1 MRMEMKI
8 GVFDSILIN
17 DTYNAD
23 LQSFKIALEF
33 LTQQAGNRN
42 KMLIISDFM
51 QTGLL
56 PDELNRQIAAMISNH
71 QIMDIVGI
79 GKDIFGL
86 SKQLDTKVSFY
97 YFEQTDTFFQNLHTF
112 NFDKKVILVKGAR
125 VFGLEVI
132 IDALSEKIHTA
143 TLETDLQAI
152 EYNVR
157 MISQHLHGDTKI
169 IAVIKASAYG
179 SGSEEL
185 AKFLEYRKVAYLA
198 VAYID
203 EGIQLRKAGV
213 KLPIM
218 ILNPDAN
225 GIVDM
230 IKYQLEPEI
239 YSLEQLH
246 HIIPFLGKVEHEP
259 FSIHLKIDT
268 GMHRLG
274 FMDADIEDLCHLLH
288 SHTYLH
294 VRSIFSHL
302 SSSEDPGDDQFTRYQ
317 VEKLNAQYN
326 RIVAVL
332 GYTPA
337 KHILNSAGILRFPE
351 YHFDMVRLGLGLY
364 GIDSTATLTSAL
376 EKAHTLK
383 ASVIQIK
390 NIKTTDYVGY
400 NRKGKVSKDGKI
412 AIINIGYA
420 DGLLRK
426 AGNGN
431 YSVCIQGKNYAI
443 LGNVCMDLTIIDI
456 GTDATIQVG
465 DEVIIFGKEK
475 PIEELASCCE
485 TIPYEILSRISSR
498 VKRVYVQA

>member
-1 MRMEMKI
+1 
-8 GVFDSILIN
+8 
-17 DTYNAD
+17 
-23 LQSFKIALEF
+23 
-33 LTQQAGNRN
+33 
-42 KMLIISDFM
+42 
-51 QTGLL
+51 
-56 PDELNRQIAAMISNH
+56 
-71 QIMDIVGI
+71 
-79 GKDIFGL
+79 
-86 SKQLDTKVSFY
+86 
-97 YFEQTDTFFQNLHTF
+97 
-112 NFDKKVILVKGAR
+112 
-125 VFGLEVI
+125 
-132 IDALSEKIHTA
+132 
-143 TLETDLQAI
+143 
-152 EYNVR
+152 
-157 MISQHLHGDTKI
+157 
-169 IAVIKASAYG
+169 
-179 SGSEEL
+179 
-185 AKFLEYRKVAYLA
+185 
-198 VAYID
+198 
-203 EGIQLRKAGV
+203 
-213 KLPIM
+213 M

-239 YSLEQLH
+239 YSLAQLRD
-246 HIIPFLGKVEHEP
+246 IIPFLGKEEHEP
-259 FSIHLKIDT
+259 FSIHIKIDT

-274 FMDADIEDLCHLLH
+274 FMEADIEDLCHFLH
-288 SHTYLH
+288 THTYLF

-302 SSSEDPGDDQFTRYQ
+302 SSSEDPGDDHFTRYQ
-317 VEKLNAQYN
+317 VEKLNAQYD

-332 GYTPA
+332 RYAPA

-431 YSVCIQGKNYAI
+431 YSVCIHGKNYPI